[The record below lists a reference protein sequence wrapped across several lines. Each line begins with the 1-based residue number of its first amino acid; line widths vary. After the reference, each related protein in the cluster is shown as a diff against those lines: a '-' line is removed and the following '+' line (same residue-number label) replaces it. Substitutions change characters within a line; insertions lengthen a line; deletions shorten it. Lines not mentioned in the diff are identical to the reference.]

1 MYLHACVKFKLSCT
15 VASIITK
22 FLFIYSVSENL
33 GSGEFG
39 TVHLGLWSNGS
50 ADPVQVAVKTL
61 NSQCSES
68 DRVKFLREA
77 AIMGQFEGDN
87 IVRLYGVVTKVRDA
101 MIVLEYMPKGDL
113 SEFLVDLKN
122 KYV

>member
-1 MYLHACVKFKLSCT
+1 MCD
-15 VASIITK
+15 SI
-22 FLFIYSVSENL
+22 LQEL

-39 TVHLGLWSNGS
+39 TVHLGLWSNYDVS
-50 ADPVQVAVKTL
+50 TDPVQVAVKTL

-77 AIMGQFEGDN
+77 AIMGQFEDDY
-87 IVRLYGVVTKVRDA
+87 IVHLHGVVTAVQNP

-113 SEFLVDLKN
+113 HKVLMNLRKT
-122 KYV
+122 YVNMSYNNLCR